1 MRVLII
7 GSNNRWR
14 MEKCTE
20 RALKRDGHK
29 TLLIDDKRAAR
40 LIGRKLT
47 QRWALS
53 HSRRFKPDFVF
64 LGKCHGLDV
73 ETVATILQGKPNA
86 MWYHDPQWYK
96 STYRPDIAHIKPGP
110 QPIADE

>member
-1 MRVLII
+1 
-7 GSNNRWR
+7 

-20 RALKRDGHK
+20 RALRRDGHK

-53 HSRRFKPDFVF
+53 RAWTFKPDFVF
-64 LGKCHGLDV
+64 LGKCHGLNV
-73 ETVATILQGKPNA
+73 ATVAEIIQGKPN
-86 MWYHDPQWYK
+86 DVVPRSQWYK
-96 STYRPDIAHIKPGP
+96 A
-110 QPIADE
+110 PIAQYRTSSPSENDDFFVSGFEAE

>member
-7 GSNNRWR
+7 GSNQRWR

-20 RALKRDGHK
+20 RALKRDDHK

-53 HSRRFKPDFVF
+53 QARRFKPDFVF

-86 MWYHDPQWYK
+86 MWYHDPAVISPETVTLCRGIISRITAK
-96 STYRPDIAHIKPGP
+96 ASS
-110 QPIADE
+110 